1 MAGDVVIIGRPVGV
15 AADRDEV
22 LEPKRAMVSAAN
34 DLDYR
39 YESEID
45 MDELRRPPPPVVS
58 PKRWRKFVRARPRP

>member
-1 MAGDVVIIGRPVGV
+1 MLLCGNVIMAGDVVIIGRPVGV
-15 AADRDEV
+15 AADRDKV

-45 MDELRRPPPPVVS
+45 MDELRR
-58 PKRWRKFVRARPRP
+58 REEACWGACDEA